1 MLEPTCFIVR
11 IDLAKH
17 VFYAIVCSSLL
28 FTFCGQKVTKTSGS
42 TYVFRVRSRFYV
54 SLMVVSQSIN
64 FGRHDHASQ
73 LASLRSLGQLT
84 QCTHSA
90 PSVLRLRLPNEP
102 EPIKNDGKRKRKKH
116 GSRQSKK
123 VKTDRTIPLF
133 SLLLMREMARLVR
146 DGGRECIGGVCGSR
160 CACRGNGLSLSR
172 FHRQLP
178 RQREP

>member
-1 MLEPTCFIVR
+1 MREKVIFFVEPAYFIVR

-42 TYVFRVRSRFYV
+42 TYVFGVRSRFCV
-54 SLMVVSQSIN
+54 SLMVVSRSIN

-102 EPIKNDGKRKRKKH
+102 EPIKNDRKRKRKNTAAD
-116 GSRQSKK
+116 SLKK
-123 VKTDRTIPLF
+123 
-133 SLLLMREMARLVR
+133 
-146 DGGRECIGGVCGSR
+146 
-160 CACRGNGLSLSR
+160 
-172 FHRQLP
+172 
-178 RQREP
+178 